1 MFLTLD
7 GTSIIQLIN
16 FAIFF
21 AILNVV
27 FLRPVGAAIRKRREY
42 IDSVKSDYDRYA
54 HQIAALRAAAEQGR
68 LAARREAEEIVS
80 RERSD
85 AEREAAQIVGAKTHE
100 AGQIADDARPRTG
113 IGRRAGRDVARSR
126 PRERAMSDNFYAQ
139 LAIWSQIAGSIAFI
153 AVLVWLWI
161 KFLTPAV
168 VASRDRKNAEL

>member
-54 HQIAALRAAAEQGR
+54 QQIAALRAAAEQGR

-100 AGQIADDARPRTG
+100 AGQIADEARAT
-113 IGRRAGRDVARSR
+113 
-126 PRERAMSDNFYAQ
+126 
-139 LAIWSQIAGSIAFI
+139 
-153 AVLVWLWI
+153 
-161 KFLTPAV
+161 
-168 VASRDRKNAEL
+168 VASELDAARAREPELAGALAATLLDRALGNAR

>member
-54 HQIAALRAAAEQGR
+54 HQIAALRAAAEQAR

-100 AGQIADDARPRTG
+100 AGQIADEARATVASELDAA
-113 IGRRAGRDVARSR
+113 RA
-126 PRERAMSDNFYAQ
+126 REPE
-139 LAIWSQIAGSIAFI
+139 LAGSLA
-153 AVLVWLWI
+153 ATLL
-161 KFLTPAV
+161 
-168 VASRDRKNAEL
+168 DRALGNAR